1 MSFFKRH
8 RKKSLDINMPQT
20 TDAYIENNE
29 VCDKNVTI
37 NPLVTTFRA
46 LLLMK
51 FANSLDTDQARRQ
64 VGPDLGANSLTL
76 WWYFRKK
83 NLKKWIS

>member
-37 NPLVTTFRA
+37 NPLVTTFRSR
-46 LLLMK
+46 LLMA
-51 FANSLDTDQARRQ
+51 FANSLDPDQARQ
-64 VGPDLGANSLTL
+64 DVGPDLGQNCL
-76 WWYFRKK
+76 
-83 NLKKWIS
+83 NL